1 MRVYDS
7 IYLTAIEISIK
18 DSVDVITEVLKDH
31 GIVKSKAS

>member
-7 IYLTAIEISIK
+7 IYLTAIEISVK

>member
-7 IYLTAIEISIK
+7 IYLTAIEISTK